1 MAETSRHERRRHFR
15 GKPRPG
21 RRLPVRWAAA
31 GVWEAAETRNIGVGG
46 AFIAT
51 AAPPLIGTE
60 IAVELH
66 IPTREPPVFE
76 GRSAPGQAGPMSAP
90 APPLERSFAVKA
102 VVRWRQTA
110 ASDAVDA
117 AGMGVEFVEV
127 DIDVLLELNDY
138 FASLTGLDGP
148 ATTRDEP

>member
-31 GVWEAAETRNIGVGG
+31 GVWEVAETRNIGVGG

-51 AAPPLIGTE
+51 EAPAPVGASIL
-60 IAVELH
+60 VELH
-66 IPTREPPVFE
+66 IPTSERPFE
-76 GRSAPGQAGPMSAP
+76 ARAI
-90 APPLERSFAVKA
+90 
-102 VVRWRQTA
+102 VRWRQAVAPA
-110 ASDAVDA
+110 AADVHSVDA
-117 AGMGVEFVEV
+117 PGMGVEFVEV

-138 FASLTGLDGP
+138 FATLSAELP
-148 ATTRDEP
+148 SVR

>member
-21 RRLPVRWAAA
+21 RRLPVRWAV
-31 GVWEAAETRNIGVGG
+31 GGLWETAETRNIGVGG

-60 IAVELH
+60 ITVELH
-66 IPTREPPVFE
+66 IPTT
-76 GRSAPGQAGPMSAP
+76 
-90 APPLERSFAVKA
+90 ERSFTVKA
-102 VVRWRQTA
+102 AVRWRQTA
-110 ASDAVDA
+110 ASMAVDSP
-117 AGMGVEFVEV
+117 GMGVEFVEV

-148 ATTRDEP
+148 AAASDEP